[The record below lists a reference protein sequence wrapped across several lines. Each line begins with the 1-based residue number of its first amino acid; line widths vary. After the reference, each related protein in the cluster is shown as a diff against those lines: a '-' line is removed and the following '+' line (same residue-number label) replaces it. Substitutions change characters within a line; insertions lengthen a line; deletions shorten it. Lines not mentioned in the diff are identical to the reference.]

1 MEKELT
7 TEEIQ
12 NKINDYQD
20 IINGFISLLEEENQA
35 LRAYNIEAVGQLYE
49 RKSKTVG
56 AYRSIVAFFIKHQDY
71 LSSITDEHRAQ
82 LKELSLKLDAL
93 MKENDTL
100 LKSKMETSQSIMESI
115 VRLAKITNKNN
126 STSYG
131 AGGSYSK
138 VDNTQSSIAVNRTL

>member
-82 LKELSLKLDAL
+82 LKELSLKLNAL

>member
-1 MEKELT
+1 MEKEFT

-35 LRAYNIEAVGQLYE
+35 LRAYNIEVVGQLYD
-49 RKSKTVG
+49 RKSKTVS
-56 AYRSIVAFFIKHQDY
+56 AYRSIVAFFIKHQEF
-71 LSSITDEHRAQ
+71 LSTIPEARRAE
-82 LKELSLKLDAL
+82 LKELSLKLDTL

-115 VRLAKITNKNN
+115 VRLAKMTNKAN

-138 VDNTQSSIAVNRTL
+138 IDNTQSSIAVNRTL

>member
-1 MEKELT
+1 MEKEFT

-82 LKELSLKLDAL
+82 LKELSLKLNAL

>member
-56 AYRSIVAFFIKHQDY
+56 AYRSIVAFFIKHQFILEY
-71 LSSITDEHRAQ
+71 L
-82 LKELSLKLDAL
+82 
-93 MKENDTL
+93 
-100 LKSKMETSQSIMESI
+100 
-115 VRLAKITNKNN
+115 NK
-126 STSYG
+126 TH
-131 AGGSYSK
+131 
-138 VDNTQSSIAVNRTL
+138 II

>member
-56 AYRSIVAFFIKHQDY
+56 AYRSIVAFFIKHQD
-71 LSSITDEHRAQ
+71 
-82 LKELSLKLDAL
+82 
-93 MKENDTL
+93 
-100 LKSKMETSQSIMESI
+100 
-115 VRLAKITNKNN
+115 
-126 STSYG
+126 
-131 AGGSYSK
+131 
-138 VDNTQSSIAVNRTL
+138 

>member
-100 LKSKMETSQSIMESI
+100 LKSKMETSQSIKESI

-126 STSYG
+126 STTNG
-131 AGGSYSK
+131 EGGSYSK